1 MANKQGHQ
9 KETYLVAAEITV
21 EGNDNMVGDGMIN
34 HVPKPSLLERLK
46 DAEQQ
51 KKKRHQAHLLQRKQ
65 LRHQAQRHE
74 RERMEGR

>member
-1 MANKQGHQ
+1 
-9 KETYLVAAEITV
+9 
-21 EGNDNMVGDGMIN
+21 MIN

-65 LRHQAQRHE
+65 LRHQAQRQE
-74 RERMEGR
+74 RERTEGR